1 MAVSTIRGNDS
12 PFSTALIYFLGV
24 LGVALTVFFGGELI
38 RNLTGLGTKSALMV
52 NVENGSAQVL
62 VNDEVIGDTPLE
74 SANIKPGT
82 NIVTVRNE
90 TRQYQTEI
98 KFLPSKKETVY
109 TVGIVRDLGVSD
121 TFSSGQELWFDNE
134 GSENTIRVISE
145 PSGST
150 VYIDGS
156 EVGKTPF
163 SSAAITNGDYELK
176 ISHEGYE
183 STSTR
188 INVQKGYTLNISVK
202 LFPYPVTPIVA
213 MFEGSDGLY
222 DISINNPTVTSD
234 TQAWVKGIIYWN
246 TTRGINID
254 NVGLNKE
261 KVFDYFIDYKG
272 GIYDINGRIVVT
284 DEDFGRLKDL
294 KRGAYLGMTSL
305 GEGLTTEAKNALEK
319 LSSWGVETVVST
331 KTATIK
337 TTPLGWLRVR
347 ENPSLNAT
355 ELTRVNTGNT
365 YNVLEE
371 GNGWVK
377 IKVSNTMDGWVSSTY
392 VDLSE

>member
-38 RNLTGLGTKSALMV
+38 RNLTGMGTKSALMV

-62 VNDEVIGDTPLE
+62 INDEIIGDTPLE
-74 SANIKPGT
+74 YKGIKPGVN
-82 NIVTVRNE
+82 NISIRNE

-98 KFLPSKKETVY
+98 KFLPSKGDTVY

-121 TFSSGQELWFDNE
+121 TFSSGQELWFDKE

-145 PSGST
+145 PSAAI

-176 ISHEGYE
+176 ISHDGYE
-183 STSTR
+183 SISTR
-188 INVQKGYTLNISVK
+188 INIQKDYTLNVSAK
-202 LFPYPVTPIVA
+202 LFPFPVTPIVQV
-213 MFEGSDGLY
+213 FEGSEGLY
-222 DISINNPTVTSD
+222 NISIENPVVTSD
-234 TQAWVKGIIYWN
+234 TQSWVKGVIYWN
-246 TTRGINID
+246 LTRGVNID

-272 GIYDINGRIVVT
+272 GIYDINGKPVIIQ
-284 DEDFGRLKDL
+284 EDFQRLKDL
-294 KRGAYLGMTSL
+294 KRGAYLGIPSL
-305 GEGLTTEAKNALEK
+305 GEGVTTEAREALEK
-319 LSSWGVETVVST
+319 LSEVGIEAVTT
-331 KTATIK
+331 KTAKIK

-347 ENPSLNAT
+347 EKPSLNAT
-355 ELTRVNTGNT
+355 EITRVNTGNT
-365 YNVLEE
+365 YNVLGEE
-371 GNGWVK
+371 EGWVK
-377 IKVSNTMDGWVSSTY
+377 INVSETIEGWVSETY
-392 VDLSE
+392 VELSE